1 MEKLTGKGKHKVNVG
16 NHLHTN
22 MTSKS
27 ATVRRGEHKCRIL
40 ETLEIKRPA
49 T

>member
-1 MEKLTGKGKHKVNVG
+1 MEKLTSKGIHTVKVG

-22 MTSKS
+22 MISNP
-27 ATVRRGEHKCRIL
+27 AIVRRAQMQDIGNAF
-40 ETLEIKRPA
+40 EIKRPG

>member
-1 MEKLTGKGKHKVNVG
+1 MEKLTSKGKHKVKVG

-22 MTSKS
+22 MILKL

-40 ETLEIKRPA
+40 KMHLKLKDQ
-49 T
+49 